1 MFFFYLLVFLLVI
14 VLAFLGVSWS
24 ESEARQKKEDELMKF
39 GDNALNRSNMA
50 TTTATI
56 KRHYEEF
63 KSEYDRYSDPL
74 SSSSKSFC
82 DYTLNE
88 LRSNYITVLENDVD
102 EKTEKYL
109 DGFIDDFVLL
119 TELMDFF
126 DVDDA
131 YKRKNSCL
139 RNYDA
144 YWETVSKIS
153 DNAVSDERSLV
164 WEKAKKNFIDAFTE
178 NSQSNIHFWDEN
190 GMNKSVRQQL
200 VAEIDKCVET
210 LKPEYK
216 RKMKIYD
223 DILSVVRSKE
233 SIKRADL
240 LRTKIDNAT
249 EEEVSVC
256 YKVLVKKGK
265 LFEMKL
271 GNRYF
276 VSLSDKESQKKQ

>member
-1 MFFFYLLVFLLVI
+1 MFFFYLLVILLVI
-14 VLAFLGVSWS
+14 VLAFLGVSLS

-39 GDNALNRSNMA
+39 GYNALNRSNMA

-56 KRHYEEF
+56 KRHYEDF

-109 DGFIDDFVLL
+109 SEFVDEFVFLTEWMDFV
-119 TELMDFF
+119 
-126 DVDDA
+126 DVDYV

-144 YWETVSKIS
+144 YWETVRKIS
-153 DNAVSDERSLV
+153 DNAVIDERSLV

-178 NSQSNIHFWDEN
+178 NSESSIRFGNED
-190 GMNKSVRQQL
+190 GMNKSVREQI
-200 VAEIDKCVET
+200 VAEIDKHVET

-240 LRTKIDNAT
+240 LHTKIDNAT
-249 EEEVSVC
+249 EWEVSVC
-256 YKVLVKKGK
+256 YKALVEKGR
-265 LFEMKL
+265 LVEMKL
-271 GNRYF
+271 GNWYF

>member
-1 MFFFYLLVFLLVI
+1 
-14 VLAFLGVSWS
+14 
-24 ESEARQKKEDELMKF
+24 MKF
-39 GDNALNRSNMA
+39 GYNALNRSDMA

-109 DGFIDDFVLL
+109 SEFVDEFVFLTEWMDFV
-119 TELMDFF
+119 
-126 DVDDA
+126 DVDYV

-144 YWETVSKIS
+144 YWETVRKIS

-178 NSQSNIHFWDEN
+178 NSESSIRFGNED
-190 GMNKSVRQQL
+190 GMNKSVREQL

-216 RKMKIYD
+216 RKMKMYD

-240 LRTKIDNAT
+240 LHTKIDNAT
-249 EEEVSVC
+249 EWEVSVC
-256 YKVLVKKGK
+256 YKALVEKGR
-265 LFEMKL
+265 LVEMKL
-271 GNRYF
+271 GNWYF

>member
-1 MFFFYLLVFLLVI
+1 MSFLYILLILLIIALIAWGI
-14 VLAFLGVSWS
+14 VLS
-24 ESEARQKKEDELMKF
+24 ESEAKQKQENELMKF
-39 GDNALNRSNMA
+39 GYNALNRSDMA

-109 DGFIDDFVLL
+109 SEFVDEFVFLTEWMDFV
-119 TELMDFF
+119 
-126 DVDDA
+126 DVDYV

-144 YWETVSKIS
+144 YWETVRKIS
-153 DNAVSDERSLV
+153 DNAVINERSLV

-190 GMNKSVRQQL
+190 GMNKSVREQI
-200 VAEIDKCVET
+200 VAEIDKHVET

-240 LRTKIDNAT
+240 LHTKIDNAT

-256 YKVLVKKGK
+256 YKALVKKGK

-271 GNRYF
+271 GSRYF

>member
-1 MFFFYLLVFLLVI
+1 MDFV
-14 VLAFLGVSWS
+14 
-24 ESEARQKKEDELMKF
+24 
-39 GDNALNRSNMA
+39 
-50 TTTATI
+50 
-56 KRHYEEF
+56 
-63 KSEYDRYSDPL
+63 
-74 SSSSKSFC
+74 
-82 DYTLNE
+82 
-88 LRSNYITVLENDVD
+88 DVD
-102 EKTEKYL
+102 Y
-109 DGFIDDFVLL
+109 V
-119 TELMDFF
+119 
-126 DVDDA
+126 

-144 YWETVSKIS
+144 YWETVRKIS
-153 DNAVSDERSLV
+153 DNAVIDERSLV

-190 GMNKSVRQQL
+190 GMNKSVREQI
-200 VAEIDKCVET
+200 VAEIDKHVET

-240 LRTKIDNAT
+240 LHTKIDNAT

-256 YKVLVKKGK
+256 YKALVKKGK

-271 GNRYF
+271 GSRYF
-276 VSLSDKESQKKQ
+276 VSLSDKEAQKKQ